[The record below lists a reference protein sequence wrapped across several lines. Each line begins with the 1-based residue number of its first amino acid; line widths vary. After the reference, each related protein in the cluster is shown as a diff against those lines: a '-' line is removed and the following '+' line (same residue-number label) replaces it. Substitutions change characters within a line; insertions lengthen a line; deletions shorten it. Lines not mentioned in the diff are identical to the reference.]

1 MQERPTVLTY
11 VAYDQDNNIVDVI
24 ELKEGDTIKHTEPNT
39 KKKEEYLKNLTS
51 IGKMTDDLGGF

>member
-24 ELKEGDTIKHTEPNT
+24 ELKEGDTIKHTEPNS
-39 KKKEEYLKNLTS
+39 KKKEEYLKN
-51 IGKMTDDLGGF
+51 